1 MVGYIDSCSLRLHDS
16 SFLHVPLMAV
26 IYNTLL
32 LEFLIGFLLSSRTK
46 SPEVLSKN
54 NE

>member
-1 MVGYIDSCSLRLHDS
+1 MVGYIDSCSLMLHDS
-16 SFLHVPLMAV
+16 SFLHVPLMTV

-32 LEFLIGFLLSSRTK
+32 LELIGFLLSSRTK

-54 NE
+54 NQ